1 MSEQTDQN
9 GGHLDTA
16 KLASSVALLIAGV
29 MGFYYFDTES
39 TLIRVLGLLA
49 VVAVAV
55 GIAMTTA
62 KGRMFA
68 AFMGNAR
75 TEVRKM
81 VWPTR
86 VETTQTT
93 LIVIGVVILVGI
105 FLWLLDMLLGWGVGK
120 LIRPG

>member
-1 MSEQTDQN
+1 MSEQSEQT
-9 GGHLDTA
+9 GGLDTF
-16 KLASSVALLIAGV
+16 KLAVVVALLIAGV
-29 MGFYYFDTES
+29 MGFYWFSDES

-49 VVAVAV
+49 VVGVAV
-55 GIAMTTA
+55 GIGMTTA
-62 KGRMFA
+62 KGHQLA

-93 LIVIGVVILVGI
+93 LIVIAVVIMVGI
-105 FLWLLDMLLGWGVGK
+105 FLWLLDMFLGWGIGRF
-120 LIRPG
+120 IG

>member
-1 MSEQTDQN
+1 MSEQSEQT
-9 GGHLDTA
+9 GVLDTA
-16 KLASSVALLIAGV
+16 KLAVAVALLIAGV
-29 MGFYYFDTES
+29 MGFYWFQDES

-49 VVAVAV
+49 VVGVAI

-62 KGRMFA
+62 KGSQLA
-68 AFMGNAR
+68 GFMGNAR

-93 LIVIGVVILVGI
+93 LIVIAVVILVGI
-105 FLWLLDMLLGWGVGK
+105 MLWLLDMFLGWGISRFIG
-120 LIRPG
+120 

>member
-1 MSEQTDQN
+1 MSEQTEQT
-9 GGHLDTA
+9 GGGLDTA
-16 KLASSVALLIAGV
+16 KLFAAVALLIAGV
-29 MGFYYFDTES
+29 MGFYYYSAES
-39 TLIRVLGLLA
+39 MLVRVLGLLA
-49 VVAVAV
+49 VVGVAV

-62 KGRMFA
+62 KGRQLA

-75 TEVRKM
+75 VEVRKM

-105 FLWLLDMLLGWGVGK
+105 FLWLLDSLLGWTVRQFIG
-120 LIRPG
+120 